1 MVICC
6 FSMALKGG
14 VMSMDPEMM
23 GLEEDAIDVFRQHD
37 IMKLFDEL
45 TFRQKWTRVSEGL
58 KQPRESGEHK
68 WARLQMLRLLSP
80 IMSVVVPVL
89 MLLLIVV
96 LAKLTPAPPPSVEV
110 TIVDPTPPE
119 KLEELEP
126 PEIEKLEPPDPTDIQ
141 VEVAGPV
148 SLPSDVITPPAE
160 AASVQPAEFDTVAQV
175 KSPVIM
181 AGILGSRNPGTR
193 GAALGAYG
201 GGHTVEAVLRALRW
215 LKKNQS
221 PDGSWGSNK
230 AAMTALALL
239 TYLAHGD
246 TPASEEFGDTVERA
260 IRFLVEA
267 QESNGRFK
275 GRDGHDYTQPIV
287 AYALAEA
294 WGMTKIP
301 MVKTAAVKA
310 IEIVAK
316 GQNASGSFDY
326 GLKPGGTGRDD
337 LSYAAWCVQALKAAS
352 IAGLEYDVP
361 EIKTAMERAIKGTK
375 VHFKQGD
382 SSSGTFGYA
391 AGGGRYPGL
400 TGAGVLSL
408 QFLGDGQ
415 SREAKAGLAGMAPWA
430 FNWKEPPAGSI
441 VYYWY
446 YITQAYF
453 QEGGAVWDAWNAS
466 FSAPLI
472 AEQIIERKDVS
483 GYVDHLGKPQDIGH
497 WVSPA
502 AREMTGGNGKVMDTV
517 LCTLMLEVYYRYL
530 PTFQQIT
537 VEEIQKELGDDEDI
551 VIDIVDMVPA
561 NRAMIEDQLVK
572 ATVR

>member
-1 MVICC
+1 
-6 FSMALKGG
+6 MAN
-14 VMSMDPEMM
+14 DPEMM

-45 TFRQKWTRVSEGL
+45 TFRQKWSRVSEGL

-193 GAALGAYG
+193 GAALGRYG
-201 GGHTVEAVLRALRW
+201 GGHTVAAVLRALRW
-215 LKKNQS
+215 LKKTQS
-221 PDGSWGSNK
+221 PDGSWGRNK
-230 AAMTALALL
+230 PSVTALALL
-239 TYLAHGD
+239 AYLAHGD
-246 TPASEEFGDTVERA
+246 TPASDEFGETVEKA

-267 QESNGRFK
+267 QEPDGKFR

-294 WGMTKIP
+294 YGMTKVP

-326 GLKPGGTGRDD
+326 NLKPGGSGRDD
-337 LSYAAWCVQALKAAS
+337 LSYGAWCVQALKAAK
-352 IAGLEYDVP
+352 IAGLEYEVP
-361 EIKTAMERAIKGTK
+361 EITTAMERAVAGTK
-375 VHFKQGD
+375 VHFKATD
-382 SSSGTFGYA
+382 SSEGIFGY
-391 AGGGRYPGL
+391 GRGASGSPGL
-400 TGAGVLSL
+400 TGAGVLCL

-415 SREAKAGLAGMAPWA
+415 SREAKAGLAGLHKWP
-430 FNWKEPPAGSI
+430 FNWEDPGANVRSP

-446 YITQAYF
+446 YNTQAYF
-453 QEGGAVWDAWNAS
+453 QEGGEIWNKWNLE
-466 FSAPLI
+466 FSAPLCKVQNVI
-472 AEQIIERKDVS
+472 SQEES
-483 GYVDHLGKPQDIGH
+483 GYVDHQGKPQETGFWDN
-497 WVSPA
+497 A
-502 AREMTGGNGKVMDTV
+502 KARSYGGDERLFVTIFS
-517 LCTLMLEVYYRYL
+517 TLMLEVYYRYL

-561 NRAMIEDQLVK
+561 NRRV
-572 ATVR
+572 TVPQEWMAALP